1 MKFLKKRILVLLLVF
16 CVLLQTS
23 ALAVSPEDTPVPA
36 DFTEETEPTEPV
48 EFTDLA
54 DPADLPDPAE
64 PEEPTEPEEEED
76 PLAGYTFPD
85 NWAGPGLRFAVL
97 NGILTGR
104 GNYDLAPTANTSR
117 AEMATM
123 LVRILGA
130 VKTADTSAFTDMN
143 PDSWYVDPLA
153 KALSLGIFSGTS
165 ATTMEPNRPITRQ
178 EACVAIARTFGMTP
192 KETNVYMDFA
202 DSQKIADYARLS
214 ISALVERGCI
224 TGRPGNLMDPTAKI
238 TRQEVAAILYRLI
251 DTICEDPADIP
262 EEGYV
267 VYRGAE
273 TLPAGFTHN
282 GTLVLGAAQPED
294 LLIDGWKIYDS
305 LVIRCPADSHVTV
318 TASCDI
324 LKLCLASSG
333 TLDGSYRPDELVT
346 MGKGSTINL
355 NASTIRV
362 YGPAT
367 VNGTYFDLEAAAA
380 PIRFNGYVPVMR
392 VISGT
397 KGEALTVNG
406 EVSVIVVKPQ
416 CKNATLV
423 VNRDLEGLV
432 IEEDTSATT
441 ATVNGN
447 LDLLIFRENAADA
460 NVTVNGTLKDLTVGS
475 NVPRLKLTLRDAGD
489 IIIPEGCDGAVITVS
504 GNAGDI
510 TVQSPSCTIQGAGYA
525 KSISVYA
532 RRCTVT
538 LRTGKQVSS
547 YDAGLDGVTVTLAT
561 SNTISKA
568 SPSATITATFQG
580 LQDCGVG
587 ITNGSRPV
595 KLYWY
600 VDGKLMSTTDNFML
614 SNGATATYTYTVGSN
629 PPSKD
634 PVVKAIITLDKDVAE
649 GVCTQP
655 INTSSWDY
663 SNALNIV
670 QTVNID
676 GYTTCRT
683 YLYSDSSRSSVKRT
697 LASGTHVTH
706 LYFCNDASQ
715 PGKVRLD
722 DGTVGWINWSDY
734 QVSRDK
740 YYQTDDYSTAAKEG
754 FVNQKGYTSSTK
766 YMIWV
771 SLKTQRVNVFTGS
784 KGNWTLSKTYLC
796 ATGTN
801 ITPTC
806 TGVYYIYSKT
816 PRWRFDG
823 YVDGKYTDDATRVY
837 NVSIFWGGQA
847 LHSIIYNSKD
857 DSVSDGNLGMPRSHG
872 CVRLAMENAT
882 YIYQNIP
889 INTRVVVY

>member
-54 DPADLPDPAE
+54 DPADLTDPAE
-64 PEEPTEPEEEED
+64 PEEPEEED

-214 ISALVERGCI
+214 ISALVEQGCI

-262 EEGYV
+262 QEGYV
-267 VYRGAE
+267 VYRGTE
-273 TLPAGFTHN
+273 ELPDGFTHQ
-282 GTLVLGAAQPED
+282 GTLVLGAAQPEN
-294 LLIDGWKIYDS
+294 LLMNGWTIS
-305 LVIRCPADSHVTV
+305 EALVIRCPADSHVTV
-318 TASCDI
+318 DGSCQI
-324 LKLCLASSG
+324 SKLSLASPAV
-333 TLDGSYRPDELVT
+333 LDGSCRPDLLIT

-355 NASTIRV
+355 DAHKLGI

-367 VNGTYFDLEAAAA
+367 VSGSYNSVDAASA
-380 PIRFNGYVPVMR
+380 PIRFYGSTPVIW
-392 VISGT
+392 VLAGV
-397 KGEALTVNG
+397 KGEALTVDG
-406 EVSVIVVKPQ
+406 TVQSVIAEPQ
-416 CKNATLV
+416 CKNASIV
-423 VNRDLEGLV
+423 VNSSLADLIL
-432 IEEDTSATT
+432 EDNVTAFT

-447 LDLLIFRENAADA
+447 LENLTIRQNDTDAAI
-460 NVTVNGTLKDLTVGS
+460 TVNGTLGSFSMQQGSARMKLTVQ
-475 NVPRLKLTLRDAGD
+475 NAGD

-823 YVDGKYTDDATRVY
+823 YVDGVYTEDATRVY